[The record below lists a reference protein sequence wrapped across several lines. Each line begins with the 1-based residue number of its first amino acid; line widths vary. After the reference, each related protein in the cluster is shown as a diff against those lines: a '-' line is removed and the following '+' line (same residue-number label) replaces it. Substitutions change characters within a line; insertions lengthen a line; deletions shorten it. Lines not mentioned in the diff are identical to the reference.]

1 LIRTEKWDKL
11 DEINDKIDDALKHEE
26 LLNELQH
33 PCSVFVTFESEE
45 GLNRAI
51 LINDQI
57 KKKILPK
64 SYGKLLGHVI
74 DIEPASEPSDIIWE
88 NRAFTTWTRMWKR
101 YVSYFVILLLLC
113 VSGTVIYYCSSTA
126 TYLKTKYP
134 KTDCLA
140 DAKEYNHAYK
150 SIN

>member
-1 LIRTEKWDKL
+1 
-11 DEINDKIDDALKHEE
+11 
-26 LLNELQH
+26 
-33 PCSVFVTFESEE
+33 VTFESEE
-45 GLNRAI
+45 GFNRAI

-88 NRAFTTWTRMWKR
+88 NRAFTTWTRTWKR
-101 YVSYFVILLLLC
+101 SVSYVVILLLLC
-113 VSGTVIYYCSSTA
+113 ISGAVIYYCSSTA

-134 KTDCLA
+134 KTDCLT